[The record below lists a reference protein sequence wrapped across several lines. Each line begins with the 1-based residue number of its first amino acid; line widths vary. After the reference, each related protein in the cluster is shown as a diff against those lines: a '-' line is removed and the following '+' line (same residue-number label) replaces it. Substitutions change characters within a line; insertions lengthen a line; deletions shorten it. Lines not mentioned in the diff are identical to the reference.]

1 LLVLAPW
8 PSSLGQVTAGACRR
22 LAREERDVDDEEL
35 IIGSLMAEKIL
46 DPPTA
51 CAICGRPLGYSID
64 DQPDWPTGP
73 MCGEC
78 YQSRQLDDEIAW
90 TAEQQGDDVQ

>member
-1 LLVLAPW
+1 M
-8 PSSLGQVTAGACRR
+8 
-22 LAREERDVDDEEL
+22 DEDEL
-35 IIGSLMAEKIL
+35 IIGSLMVDDEAT
-46 DPPTA
+46 D

-64 DQPDWPTGP
+64 DRPDWPTGP

-90 TAEQQGDDVQ
+90 TEQSSDDDL

>member
-1 LLVLAPW
+1 M
-8 PSSLGQVTAGACRR
+8 
-22 LAREERDVDDEEL
+22 DDDELL
-35 IIGSLMAEKIL
+35 IAAMIITDDDA
-46 DPPTA
+46 PN

-64 DQPDWPTGP
+64 DQPNWPTGP

-90 TAEQQGDDVQ
+90 TEQSGDDDL